1 MMIKKFGA
9 LLLSAVL
16 CVGMAVPAFAYGGE
30 PVEEVEQPVLT
41 DSSEED
47 AVTVTDESSGALTPE
62 GNPIFPFSY
71 LFVWDRCLPKI
82 K

>member
-47 AVTVTDESSGALTPE
+47 AVTVTDEKLRRTDPG
-62 GNPIFPFSY
+62 GQI
-71 LFVWDRCLPKI
+71 
-82 K
+82 

>member
-62 GNPIFPFSY
+62 AI
-71 LFVWDRCLPKI
+71 
-82 K
+82 